1 MSAWFARL
9 WIALI
14 NSTAGWSS
22 ARRMRWARVLGDLL
36 WLVVPKRRRVTLANL
51 GACFPDMAP
60 PEREALAR
68 ACFHNVA
75 RGVLDHGVL
84 WTASREKVEA
94 FVRFDRGDEFVALAR
109 RCPVI
114 ILAPHFVGLDAAPV
128 RMSLQVQ
135 GFTIYA
141 RQSNPVWDE
150 AALKGRNRFSEQLMI
165 PRNEEGALRRSVR
178 ALKSGLPMYYLPDMD
193 NGVHNSIFV
202 PFFGVAAATLPML
215 SRLAGLTGAKVVTLM
230 AEMTDDG
237 YAIHWSDPWE
247 DFPTQS
253 VEADTVRMNQEIE
266 SWVRRF
272 PSQYLW
278 THRRFKTRPP
288 GAPSIY

>member
-1 MSAWFARL
+1 MSGWFARL

-14 NSTAGWSS
+14 NATASWSS
-22 ARRMRWARVLGDLL
+22 ARRTRWARVLGDLL
-36 WLVVPKRRRVTLANL
+36 WLLVRKRRRVTLANL
-51 GACFPDMAP
+51 GACFPQMPAD
-60 PEREALAR
+60 ERKMLAR
-68 ACFHNVA
+68 ACFHNIA
-75 RGVLDHGVL
+75 RSILDHGVL
-84 WTASREKVEA
+84 WTGSIAQVEE
-94 FVRFDRGDEFVALAR
+94 FVRFERDTEFVELTR
-109 RCPVI
+109 RGPVI

-128 RMSLQVQ
+128 RMSLQMR

-150 AALKGRNRFSEQLMI
+150 AALAGRNRFSEQLMI

-215 SRLAGLTGAKVVTLM
+215 SRLAGLTGAKVVTVV

-237 YAIHWSDPWE
+237 YVIHWSDPWE
-247 DFPTQS
+247 DFPTKS
-253 VEADTVRMNQEIE
+253 VEADTERMNREIE

-278 THRRFKTRPP
+278 THRRFKTRQP